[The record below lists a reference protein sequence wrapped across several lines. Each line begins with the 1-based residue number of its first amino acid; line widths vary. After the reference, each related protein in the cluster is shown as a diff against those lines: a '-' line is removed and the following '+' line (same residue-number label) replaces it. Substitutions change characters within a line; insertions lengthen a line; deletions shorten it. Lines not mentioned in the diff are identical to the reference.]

1 MKKFNFF
8 FPVLMMVSL
17 LIFACSSPNK
27 TDVKA
32 QQAIEESLPA
42 GVDVVVEDGV
52 ATFSGQFENEVDR
65 IVAENAARK
74 TRGIRS
80 VENNATVL
88 DDTPVDSTTMDSLDA
103 IDTAITE

>member
-1 MKKFNFF
+1 
-8 FPVLMMVSL
+8 MMVSL
-17 LIFACSSPNK
+17 LFFACSSPNK

-32 QQAIEESLPA
+32 QQTIEESLPA